1 MRILG
6 LDWGESRIGVAVS
19 DLLGLTAQPVCVIS
33 EKGAALQIEKIIAK
47 ATELGAEK
55 IVIGMPKNMNGSIG
69 ERGEKTQ
76 EFVSLLTEKTD
87 LPIIYWDERLSSVV
101 AHRTLAE
108 GQISGKKRKGIVDKI
123 AAVFI
128 LQGYLDSLG
137 GKPL

>member
-19 DLLGLTAQPVCVIS
+19 DLLGITAQPVCVIS
-33 EKGAALQIEKIIAK
+33 EKDTALQIEKIIEKAK
-47 ATELGAEK
+47 ELSAEK

-69 ERGEKTQ
+69 ERGEKTK
-76 EFVSLLTEKTD
+76 EFVSLLSEKTE
-87 LPIIYWDERLSSVV
+87 LPIIYWDERLSSVA

-108 GQISGKKRKGIVDKI
+108 GQVSGKNRKGIVDKI

-128 LQGYLDSLG
+128 LQGYLDSIGNTL
-137 GKPL
+137 

>member
-87 LPIIYWDERLSSVV
+87 LPIIYWDERLSSVA

>member
-33 EKGAALQIEKIIAK
+33 EKYTDLQIEKIIAK

-55 IVIGMPKNMNGSIG
+55 IVIGMPKRMDGSIG
-69 ERGEKTQ
+69 GRGERTQ
-76 EFVSLLTEKTD
+76 AFASLLSEKTD
-87 LPIIYWDERLSSVV
+87 LPIAFWDERLSSAA
-101 AHRTLAE
+101 AHQTLAE
-108 GQISGKKRKGIVDKI
+108 GNVSGKKRKGIVDKI

-137 GKPL
+137 KTL